1 VNVFANE
8 WDDAYPQRDGWRAN
22 YKRLGIGKLGMGLY
36 ELLPGQTQ
44 CPYHFHYGND
54 EILIV
59 LGGRPTLRTPD
70 GERQLEPGDVAQFP
84 TGPGGAHQVVNR
96 TDEAVRYVVAACHVS
111 PEVVEHVDSG
121 KVLAMAQTESPRGPR
136 LWSVHRLEAE
146 VDYFDGEEPKG

>member
-59 LGGRPTLRTPD
+59 LAGRPTLRTPD
-70 GERQLEPGDVAQFP
+70 GERQLEPGSW
-84 TGPGGAHQVVNR
+84 
-96 TDEAVRYVVAACHVS
+96 S
-111 PEVVEHVDSG
+111 P
-121 KVLAMAQTESPRGPR
+121 AMSPSSRP
-136 LWSVHRLEAE
+136 A
-146 VDYFDGEEPKG
+146 PKARIRS